1 LAEVRPHRARRVAR
15 SREGR
20 FDAGE
25 TTRVDR
31 PRQQLGF

>member
-25 TTRVDR
+25 TTRVDHVSR
-31 PRQQLGF
+31 LGF